1 MDVFKY
7 IDTKPDV
14 CEVSKLIDNKSYNF
28 SEDEKFIL
36 RKYILDSDFIK
47 MGSFFIIRTKNCIID
62 LNSMMI
68 TVNDVEYLFE
78 NYSSYLQLVN
88 DIITDDFNITQKDI
102 EYIKF
107 AYRYYKSFY
116 VC

>member
-14 CEVSKLIDNKSYNF
+14 YEVSELINNKNYNF
-28 SEDEKFIL
+28 TEDEIFIL
-36 RKYILDSDFIK
+36 RKYILDSNFIK
-47 MGSFFIIRTKNCIID
+47 IGIFFTIKTDNCIID

-88 DIITDDFNITQKDI
+88 DIITDDFNITQEDI

-107 AYRYYKSFY
+107 AYRYYKSYY

>member
-1 MDVFKY
+1 
-7 IDTKPDV
+7 
-14 CEVSKLIDNKSYNF
+14 
-28 SEDEKFIL
+28 
-36 RKYILDSDFIK
+36 
-47 MGSFFIIRTKNCIID
+47 
-62 LNSMMI
+62 MMI

-88 DIITDDFNITQKDI
+88 DIITDDFNITQEDI